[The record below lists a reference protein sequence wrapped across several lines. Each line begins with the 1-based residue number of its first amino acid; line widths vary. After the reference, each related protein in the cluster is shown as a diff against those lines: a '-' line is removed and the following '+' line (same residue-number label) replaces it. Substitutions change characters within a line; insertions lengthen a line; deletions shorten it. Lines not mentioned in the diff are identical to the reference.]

1 MNIMEYYSK
10 ETKENAIEINI
21 PLNRNL
27 LHKIEVVQLWKRLEN
42 INRDF
47 LKQESLIE
55 YKINVNFS
63 FEHNL

>member
-42 INRDF
+42 INRDV
-47 LKQESLIE
+47 LIQESLIE
-55 YKINVNFS
+55 YKIKVNFS
-63 FEHNL
+63 F